1 MLFCSD
7 PYSGEEVVS
16 SAFCAMLDIPPFLYE
31 FSSIIFFVVPMV
43 SLVVMYSMM
52 GWRMV
57 TTNRRRQSLMT
68 GDGSNNTSR
77 DRTKKAVLKMLGE
90 CNKDCPKPICLH
102 LISGNSY

>member
-1 MLFCSD
+1 MFIISD
-7 PYSGEEVVS
+7 PYSGEAVAS
-16 SAFCAMLDIPPFLYE
+16 SAFCAMLEIPPFLYE

-43 SLVVMYSMM
+43 SLVVMYTMM

-68 GDGSNNTSR
+68 GDGSNNVTR

-90 CNKDCPKPICLH
+90 KEIEL
-102 LISGNSY
+102 